1 MIIRVF
7 RVKIRKGRLADFKRL
22 VQKQS
27 IPWLNS
33 SDGML
38 GCIPGEPLDED
49 KRNFIMVSMWRD
61 LDSLKKFAGK
71 DWANPVVTGDEA
83 PLVEN
88 MSAEHFL
95 RFDQEK

>member
-27 IPWLNS
+27 IPWLKS
-33 SDGML
+33 SEGMMD
-38 GCIPGEPLDED
+38 CIPGEPFDESER
-49 KRNFIMVSMWRD
+49 KFIMVGMWRD
-61 LDSLKKFAGK
+61 LDSLKKFAGE
-71 DWANPVVTGDEA
+71 DWANPLVTEDEA
-83 PLVEN
+83 PLLEK

-95 RFDQEK
+95 MFDQEG

>member
-38 GCIPGEPLDED
+38 GCIPGEPIDED
-49 KRNFIMVSMWRD
+49 EREFVMVSMWRD
-61 LDSLKKFAGK
+61 LNSLKKFAGK
-71 DWANPVVTGDEA
+71 DWASPVVTEDEA

-95 RFDQEK
+95 RFDQEE